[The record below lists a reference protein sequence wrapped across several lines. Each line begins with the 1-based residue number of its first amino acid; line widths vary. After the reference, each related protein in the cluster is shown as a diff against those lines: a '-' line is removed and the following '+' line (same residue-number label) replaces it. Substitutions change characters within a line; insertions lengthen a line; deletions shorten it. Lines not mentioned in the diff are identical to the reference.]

1 MRLSRF
7 HWTVLAA
14 ISLAALFAGCS
25 ERAAPVAA
33 EAPAAAGGIAAS
45 PAAMSAPMATQAR
58 MKGVASAESTPADA
72 PAAADAR
79 YIAYTHRYAIEAERA
94 RLRAVLDAHL
104 ARCKQIDCTVLSQS
118 YTEENDNQP
127 PSATLSVRVSHKD
140 KDPFTDALKSGEG
153 RVTNQASV
161 AEDKTLQVVD
171 IEARMANL
179 TQLRDRLR
187 KLLADPKAGIKEAVE
202 IERQLAQTQGEI
214 DSMTSQRR
222 VLAQQTERE
231 LFEINYQARRSAI
244 ERSMFEP
251 VKNALLGSGRVAME
265 SVAGMITL
273 LAATVVWLVPLAGV
287 IWFIRRWRRRKRP
300 SG

>member
-1 MRLSRF
+1 MCRSRF
-7 HWTVLAA
+7 KIAVLAA
-14 ISLAALFAGCS
+14 VSIVALAAGCG

-33 EAPAAAGGIAAS
+33 EAPAVTGGIAAS
-45 PAAMSAPMATQAR
+45 PAQMSAPARSMKAGATQAE
-58 MKGVASAESTPADA
+58 SAPADA
-72 PAAADAR
+72 QSPAADAR

-104 ARCKQIDCTVLSQS
+104 ARCAQIDCTVLSQS
-118 YTEENDNQP
+118 FTEENDNQP
-127 PSATLSVRVSHKD
+127 PSANVSVRVSHKD
-140 KDPFTDALKSGEG
+140 RDKFTDALKNSDG
-153 RVTNQASV
+153 RVINQASV

-187 KLLADPKAGIKEAVE
+187 KLMAAPKAGIKEAVE
-202 IERQLAQTQGEI
+202 IERQLAQTQGEL

-231 LFEINYQARRSAI
+231 LFEISYQARRSAI
-244 ERSMFEP
+244 ERSIFEP

-265 SVAGMITL
+265 SVASLITL
-273 LAATVVWLVPLAGV
+273 LAATLVWMVPLAGL
-287 IWFIRRWRRRKRP
+287 IWLIRRWRRRKHAA
-300 SG
+300 